1 MSATGEL
8 VSERIEDEFEMEDD
22 SSADL
27 SSEALREGG
36 SLGEG
41 GRTIIFWEG
50 RPPRRP
56 TNFPGRLRSLSVGVI
71 NPGGTSASPSKFLS
85 LPGCRSRPAQRMRA
99 TEEVAGE
106 RNEFD
111 DVSASGMGQ

>member
-1 MSATGEL
+1 MGATGEL

-41 GRTIIFWEG
+41 GRTIIFG
-50 RPPRRP
+50 RDGLRAV
-56 TNFPGRLRSLSVGVI
+56 RLISQADFVPCPSV
-71 NPGGTSASPSKFLS
+71 S
-85 LPGCRSRPAQRMRA
+85 
-99 TEEVAGE
+99 
-106 RNEFD
+106 
-111 DVSASGMGQ
+111 